1 MAFSETEIRYNRI
14 SDNAN
19 VASVLGLFSVR
30 TESKAER
37 KVRMEN
43 ILSVFVAKNDG
54 FKRKYW
60 DYLGRSLTGS
70 SKL

>member
-37 KVRMEN
+37 KVRMKIFYPFSWRKMTASN
-43 ILSVFVAKNDG
+43 ANTGIIWDG
-54 FKRKYW
+54 A
-60 DYLGRSLTGS
+60 
-70 SKL
+70 